1 MRNAVQ
7 LDREEGRSS
16 KTEAADLS
24 SSAAWIPEYILK
36 ESELVYLL
44 SKMSRDVPIH
54 SWSGSYYINSDKR
67 WENGTLSLTRTTVH
81 FVSNQSKES
90 LASFRLSGIMEI
102 KMESSSFIFSTLT
115 VLEEGNVKHWFGS
128 LKPNRVVV
136 YNVLEHFWRERLLS
150 PSSEA
155 RGAECHPS
163 KGGELIKLV
172 AGSQKRLED
181 TGRVLSHQG
190 EQFDNMMQGLETID
204 SDLGVA
210 DKLLLQLESPSWWP
224 FGKLPWK
231 GQQEAKA
238 EDAARAAAA
247 SVAGKGSAR
256 NKVIASIPA
265 VVTQGG
271 SSDLKP
277 GCLLVLVSSLEA
289 RDTNC
294 QLLHRFER
302 NDVDEIRVHS
312 PYEIT
317 VRQRFIGKPDICY
330 RFLSAKMPEAMSV
343 LDMQYKKKVDFT
355 SGYAAFRATPASSP
369 CDAERPNWNEG
380 LSQVTELPLQLPAGE
395 LSQLQV
401 HVPQP
406 TVSQAEAQELKQMLM
421 QLKNLAL
428 EADTELER
436 QDDVLDDLTS
446 STDRA
451 TMHIEKHT
459 CRMKRLL

>member
-1 MRNAVQ
+1 
-7 LDREEGRSS
+7 
-16 KTEAADLS
+16 
-24 SSAAWIPEYILK
+24 
-36 ESELVYLL
+36 
-44 SKMSRDVPIH
+44 MSRDAPIH
-54 SWSGSYYINSDKR
+54 SWPGSYYINSEKR
-67 WENGTLSLTRTTVH
+67 WENGTLSLTRTVVR

-90 LASFRLSGIMEI
+90 LASFRLSRIMEI

-136 YNVLEHFWRERLLS
+136 YNVLEHFWRELLLS

-155 RGAECHPS
+155 RGAESQPS
-163 KGGELIKLV
+163 KGRELINLV
-172 AGSQKRLED
+172 AGAQRRLED

-190 EQFDNMMQGLETID
+190 EQFDNMMQGLEKID

-210 DKLLLQLESPSWWP
+210 DKLLSELESPSWWP

-231 GQQEAKA
+231 TQQEAKA
-238 EDAARAAAA
+238 EDAARAAASAAA
-247 SVAGKGSAR
+247 SAGRASGR
-256 NKVIASIPA
+256 NKVITSIPA
-265 VVTQGG
+265 VVSKGG
-271 SSDLKP
+271 DSDLKP
-277 GCLLVLVSSLEA
+277 GCLLVLVSSLEV

-302 NDVDEIRVHS
+302 NEIDEIRVRS

-343 LDMQYKKKVDFT
+343 LEMQYKKKVEFT
-355 SGYAAFRATPASSP
+355 SEYAAFKATPVSSP
-369 CDAERPNWNEG
+369 CDAEGTTWNEG
-380 LSQVTELPLQLPAGE
+380 LLQRCQDTELPLEVPAGE

-401 HVPQP
+401 HVLQP
-406 TVSQAEAQELKQMLM
+406 SVSQAEAQELKQMLM

-428 EADTELER
+428 EAETELER
-436 QDDVLDDLTS
+436 QDEVLDVLTS

>member
-1 MRNAVQ
+1 
-7 LDREEGRSS
+7 
-16 KTEAADLS
+16 
-24 SSAAWIPEYILK
+24 
-36 ESELVYLL
+36 
-44 SKMSRDVPIH
+44 MSRDVPIH
-54 SWSGSYYINSDKR
+54 SWPGSYYINSEKR
-67 WENGTLSLTRTTVH
+67 WENGTLSLTRTIVR

-90 LASFRLSGIMEI
+90 LASFRLSRIVEI

-155 RGAECHPS
+155 ARGAESQHS
-163 KGGELIKLV
+163 KGRELINLV
-172 AGSQKRLED
+172 AGAQRRLED

-190 EQFDNMMQGLETID
+190 EQFDDMMQGLEKID

-210 DKLLLQLESPSWWP
+210 DKLLSELESPSWWP

-231 GQQEAKA
+231 IQQEAKA
-238 EDAARAAAA
+238 EDAARAAIAA
-247 SVAGKGSAR
+247 AAAAGRGSSR
-256 NKVIASIPA
+256 NKVISSIPA
-265 VVTQGG
+265 VVTKGG
-271 SSDLKP
+271 DSDLKP
-277 GCLLVLVSSLEA
+277 GCLLVLVSSLEV

-294 QLLHRFER
+294 QVLHHFER
-302 NDVDEIRVHS
+302 NEIDEIRVHS

-317 VRQRFIGKPDICY
+317 
-330 RFLSAKMPEAMSV
+330 
-343 LDMQYKKKVDFT
+343 MQYKKKVEFT
-355 SGYAAFRATPASSP
+355 SEYTAFRATPVSSP
-369 CDAERPNWNEG
+369 CDTEGANWNEG
-380 LSQVTELPLQLPAGE
+380 LQQRCQDTELPLEVPAGD

-401 HVPQP
+401 HVLQP
-406 TVSQAEAQELKQMLM
+406 SVSQAEAQELKQMLM

-428 EADTELER
+428 EAETELER
-436 QDDVLDDLTS
+436 QDEVLDVLTS

-451 TMHIEKHT
+451 TMHIDKHT

>member
-1 MRNAVQ
+1 
-7 LDREEGRSS
+7 
-16 KTEAADLS
+16 
-24 SSAAWIPEYILK
+24 
-36 ESELVYLL
+36 
-44 SKMSRDVPIH
+44 MSRDVPIH
-54 SWSGSYYINSDKR
+54 NGES
-67 WENGTLSLTRTTVH
+67 GTLSLTRTMVR

-90 LASFRLSGIMEI
+90 IASFRISRIMEI

-150 PSSEA
+150 PSTEA
-155 RGAECHPS
+155 RGAESQPS
-163 KGGELIKLV
+163 KGRELINLV
-172 AGSQKRLED
+172 AGAQRRLED

-190 EQFDNMMQGLETID
+190 EQFDNMMQGLEKID

-210 DKLLLQLESPSWWP
+210 DKLLSELESPSWWP

-231 GQQEAKA
+231 IQQEAKA
-238 EDAARAAAA
+238 EDA
-247 SVAGKGSAR
+247 GSGR
-256 NKVIASIPA
+256 NKVITSIPA
-265 VVTQGG
+265 VVSKGAD
-271 SSDLKP
+271 SDLKP
-277 GCLLVLVSSLEA
+277 GCLLVLVSSLEV

-302 NDVDEIRVHS
+302 NEIDEIRVHS

-330 RFLSAKMPEAMSV
+330 RLLSAKMPEAMSV
-343 LDMQYKKKVDFT
+343 LEMQYKKKVEFT
-355 SGYAAFRATPASSP
+355 SEFTAFRTTPASSP
-369 CDAERPNWNEG
+369 CDAEGTSWTQE
-380 LSQVTELPLQLPAGE
+380 TELPLEVSAGE
-395 LSQLQV
+395 VSQLQV
-401 HVPQP
+401 HVLQP
-406 TVSQAEAQELKQMLM
+406 SVSQAEAQELKQMLM

-428 EADTELER
+428 EAETELER
-436 QDDVLDDLTS
+436 QDEVLDVLTS

>member
-1 MRNAVQ
+1 
-7 LDREEGRSS
+7 
-16 KTEAADLS
+16 
-24 SSAAWIPEYILK
+24 
-36 ESELVYLL
+36 
-44 SKMSRDVPIH
+44 MSRDTSIH
-54 SWSGSYYINSDKR
+54 SWPGSYYINSEKR
-67 WENGTLSLTRTTVH
+67 WESGTLSLTRTTLR
-81 FVSNQSKES
+81 FVSSQSKES
-90 LASFRLSGIMEI
+90 LASFRLSRIMEI

-150 PSSEA
+150 PSSET
-155 RGAECHPS
+155 RGAEGQPS
-163 KGGELIKLV
+163 KGRELISLV
-172 AGSQKRLED
+172 AGAQRRLED

-190 EQFDNMMQGLETID
+190 EQFDSMMQGLEKID

-210 DKLLLQLESPSWWP
+210 DKLLSELESPSWWP
-224 FGKLPWK
+224 FGKVPWK
-231 GQQEAKA
+231 TQQEAKA

-247 SVAGKGSAR
+247 AAAGRGSGR
-256 NKVIASIPA
+256 NKVISSIPA
-265 VVTQGG
+265 VVTKGG
-271 SSDLKP
+271 DSDLKP
-277 GCLLVLVSSLEA
+277 GCLLVLVSSLEV
-289 RDTNC
+289 RDTSC

-302 NDVDEIRVHS
+302 NEVDEIKVHS

-330 RFLSAKMPEAMSV
+330 RCLSAKMPEALSV
-343 LDMQYKKKVDFT
+343 LEMQYKKKVEFT
-355 SGYAAFRATPASSP
+355 SQFASFKATPISSP
-369 CDAERPNWNEG
+369 CDSEGKSWNEG
-380 LSQVTELPLQLPAGE
+380 LLPGCQETELPLEVPAGD

-401 HVPQP
+401 HALQP
-406 TVSQAEAQELKQMLM
+406 SVSQAEAQELKQMLM

-428 EADTELER
+428 EAETELER
-436 QDDVLDDLTS
+436 QDEVLDVLTS

>member
-1 MRNAVQ
+1 
-7 LDREEGRSS
+7 
-16 KTEAADLS
+16 
-24 SSAAWIPEYILK
+24 
-36 ESELVYLL
+36 
-44 SKMSRDVPIH
+44 MSRDLPIH
-54 SWSGSYYINSDKR
+54 SWPGSYYINSEKR
-67 WENGTLSLTRTTVH
+67 WQAGTLYLTRTTVR
-81 FVSNQSKES
+81 FVSTHSKES
-90 LASFRLSGIMEI
+90 LASFRLSRIVEI

-155 RGAECHPS
+155 RGAESQPS
-163 KGGELIKLV
+163 KGRELINLV
-172 AGSQKRLED
+172 AGAQRRLED

-190 EQFDNMMQGLETID
+190 EQFDNMMQGLEKID

-210 DKLLLQLESPSWWP
+210 DKLLSELESPSWWP
-224 FGKLPWK
+224 FRKLPWK
-231 GQQEAKA
+231 IQQEAKA
-238 EDAARAAAA
+238 EDAARAAASA
-247 SVAGKGSAR
+247 ARGSGR
-256 NKVIASIPA
+256 NKVIISIPA
-265 VVTQGG
+265 VVSKGG
-271 SSDLKP
+271 DSDLKP
-277 GCLLVLVSSLEA
+277 GCLLVLVSSLEV

-294 QLLHRFER
+294 QLLHHFER
-302 NDVDEIRVHS
+302 NEIDEIRVQS

-330 RFLSAKMPEAMSV
+330 RLLSAKMPEAMSV
-343 LDMQYKKKVDFT
+343 LEMQYKKKVDFT
-355 SGYAAFRATPASSP
+355 NEYTAFKATPVSSP
-369 CDAERPNWNEG
+369 CDSEGKSWNEG
-380 LSQVTELPLQLPAGE
+380 LLQMCQETELPLEVPAGE

-401 HVPQP
+401 HVFQP
-406 TVSQAEAQELKQMLM
+406 SVSQAETQELKQMLR

-428 EADTELER
+428 EAETELER
-436 QDDVLDDLTS
+436 QDEVLDVLTS

>member
-1 MRNAVQ
+1 
-7 LDREEGRSS
+7 
-16 KTEAADLS
+16 
-24 SSAAWIPEYILK
+24 
-36 ESELVYLL
+36 
-44 SKMSRDVPIH
+44 MSRDVPIH
-54 SWSGSYYINSDKR
+54 SWPGSYYINSEKR
-67 WENGTLSLTRTTVH
+67 WENGTLSLTRTMVR
-81 FVSNQSKES
+81 FVSNHSKES
-90 LASFRLSGIMEI
+90 LTSFRLSRIMQI

-155 RGAECHPS
+155 RGAESQPS
-163 KGGELIKLV
+163 KGRELINLV
-172 AGSQKRLED
+172 AGAQRRLED
-181 TGRVLSHQG
+181 TGSVLSHQG
-190 EQFDNMMQGLETID
+190 EQFDSMMQGLEKID

-210 DKLLLQLESPSWWP
+210 DKLLSELESPPWWP

-231 GQQEAKA
+231 VQQEAKA

-247 SVAGKGSAR
+247 ASAAKGSGR
-256 NKVIASIPA
+256 NKVISSIPA
-265 VVTQGG
+265 VVSKGG
-271 SSDLKP
+271 DSDLKP

-302 NDVDEIRVHS
+302 NEIDEIRVHS
-312 PYEIT
+312 PYELT

-330 RFLSAKMPEAMSV
+330 RFLSAKMSEAMAV
-343 LDMQYKKKVDFT
+343 LEMQYKKKVEFT
-355 SGYAAFRATPASSP
+355 SEYMSFRATPVSSP
-369 CDAERPNWNEG
+369 CDREGTSWNEG
-380 LSQVTELPLQLPAGE
+380 LMQKCQETELPLEVPAGE

-401 HVPQP
+401 HVLQP
-406 TVSQAEAQELKQMLM
+406 SVSQAEAKELKQMLM

-428 EADTELER
+428 EAETELER

-451 TMHIEKHT
+451 TMNVEKHT